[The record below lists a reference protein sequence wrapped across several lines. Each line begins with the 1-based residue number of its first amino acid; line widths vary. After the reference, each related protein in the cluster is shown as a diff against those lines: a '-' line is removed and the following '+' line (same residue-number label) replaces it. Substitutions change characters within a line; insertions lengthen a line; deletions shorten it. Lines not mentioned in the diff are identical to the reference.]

1 MTRFINLQT
10 NFTSGEIDPLLRARI
25 DLKQYENACEKLTN
39 VIVQPQGGVKRRA
52 GSKYITEI
60 SNASSGA
67 RLVPFEFSVTD
78 SYMLCFTN
86 NQMAVFKDGVLITNI
101 NSSGNAYLDTSSVG
115 LTGSRLNIICYTQS
129 ADTMIIVHP
138 DINPVKLV
146 RGANDASWTISAI
159 TFDSI
164 PFYAFTQ
171 TFTNPAATLTA
182 DKTSGTVKVTAS
194 ASVFTSGSVGQYINA
209 TPQGRMRI
217 TAYDSGTVV
226 RGITEIPFFDTNA
239 IASGS
244 WEVEGGYEAVWS
256 STKGWPRTV
265 TFHEGRLFF
274 GGSKSRVSTVWG
286 SKVGLF
292 FDFRPDSGYEDDAL
306 EATLDTNQLNIIV
319 DIISGRDLQLF
330 TTGAEF
336 YVPQSGLDPIT
347 PTNFFVK
354 TASKNGCKEG
364 TRVQQLDGSTIYL
377 QRQGKSLNEFL
388 YTDTE
393 ATYTTQ
399 RVSLL
404 SSHLMKSPK
413 RLALRKATSTD
424 EGDLLLIPNVSDGT
438 LAVYTILR
446 SQQIVAASEFITDG
460 TYEEVGVDVT
470 DIYALVKRTVSGT
483 NRYFIEL
490 FTDGTYTDCN
500 KTGGAASGA
509 SSLPLNGKTVNVIAD
524 GVVLEDEVVASGS
537 VTFERPAATSYEVG
551 LPFVTQIKTMPVE
564 VKTTAGVRTSF
575 RKRIVEVNAIV
586 FQTQHFVIN
595 DKLVTFKKFGE
606 DTLDRPEPTYTGIKE
621 LEAMLGYTKEA
632 YVNVTQTLPLKMTL
646 LGLEYKVATYAGT

>member
-1 MTRFINLQT
+1 MTRFINIQT

-39 VIVQPQGGVKRRA
+39 VIVQPQGGVKRRP
-52 GSKYITEI
+52 GLKYITEI
-60 SNASSGA
+60 SNASSGS

-78 SYMLCFTN
+78 SYMLVFTN
-86 NQMAVFKDGVLITNI
+86 NQMAVFKDGALITNI
-101 NSSGNAYLDTSSVG
+101 NGSGNSYLDTSSVG
-115 LTGSRLNIICYTQS
+115 LTGSRLNTICYTQS

-138 DINPVKLV
+138 DFNPVKLV
-146 RGANDASWTISAI
+146 RGGTDASWTISAI

-164 PFYAFTQ
+164 PYYAFTQ
-171 TFTNPAATLTA
+171 TFTNPAATLTP

-194 ASVFTSGSVGQYINA
+194 ASVFTAGSVGQYINA
-209 TPQGRMRI
+209 TPQGRIRI

-239 IASGS
+239 ISSGS

-274 GGSKSRVSTVWG
+274 GGSKNRVSTVWG

-306 EATLDTNQLNIIV
+306 EATLDTNQLNTIV
-319 DIISGRDLQLF
+319 DIISARDLQIF

-354 TASKNGCKEG
+354 AASKNGSKEG
-364 TRVQQLDGSTIYL
+364 VRVQQLDGGTIYL
-377 QRQGKSLNEFL
+377 QRQGKSVNEFI

-393 ATYTTQ
+393 ATYMTQ

-404 SSHLMKSPK
+404 SSHLMKGPK

-424 EGDLLLIPNVSDGT
+424 EGDLLLIPNATDGT
-438 LAVYTILR
+438 MAVYTVLR

-460 TYEEVGVDVT
+460 TFEEVGVDVT
-470 DIYALVKRTVSGT
+470 DIYALTKRNVGGT
-483 NRYFIEL
+483 DRYFVEL
-490 FTDGTYTDCN
+490 FSDGTFTDCHQV
-500 KTGGAASGA
+500 GGAAASASGI
-509 SSLPLNGKTVNVIAD
+509 PLNGKTVNVIAD
-524 GVVLEDEVVASGS
+524 GVVLEDEVVSSGA
-537 VTFERPAATSYEVG
+537 VTFARSSATSYEVG
-551 LPFVTQIKTMPVE
+551 LPISVRIKTMPVE

-586 FQTQHFVIN
+586 YQTQHFVIN

-606 DTLDRPEPTYTGIKE
+606 DILDLPEPTYTGIKE

-632 YVNVTQTLPLKMTL
+632 YVDVTQTLPLKMTL

>member
-1 MTRFINLQT
+1 MTRFINIQT

-25 DLKQYENACEKLTN
+25 DLKQYENACSKLTN
-39 VIVQPQGGVKRRA
+39 VIVQPQGGVKRRS
-52 GSKYITEI
+52 GSKYIAEI
-60 SNASSGA
+60 ANASSGA
-67 RLVPFEFSVTD
+67 RLVPFEFSVAD
-78 SYMLCFTN
+78 SYMLVFTN
-86 NQMAVFKDGVLITNI
+86 NQMAVFKDGSLITNI
-101 NSSGNAYLDTSSVG
+101 NGSGNAYLNTSSVG
-115 LTGSRLNIICYTQS
+115 LTGSRLNTICYTQS

-138 DINPVKLV
+138 DVNPIKLV
-146 RGANDASWTISAI
+146 RGGTDASWTISTI

-171 TFTNPAATLTA
+171 TFTNPAATLTP
-182 DKTSGTVKVTAS
+182 DKTSGTVKLTAS
-194 ASVFTSGSVGQYINA
+194 ASVFTAGSVGQYINA
-209 TPQGRMRI
+209 TPQGRLRI

-256 STKGWPRTV
+256 ASRGWPRSV
-265 TFHEGRLFF
+265 TFHEGRLFV

-306 EATLDTNQLNIIV
+306 EATLDTNQLNTIV
-319 DIISGRDLQLF
+319 DIISARDLQVF

-354 TASKNGCKEG
+354 AASKNGAKEG
-364 TRVQQLDGSTIYL
+364 ARVQQLDGGTIYL
-377 QRQGKSLNEFL
+377 QRQGKSLNEFI
-388 YTDTE
+388 YTDVE

-404 SSHLMKSPK
+404 SSHLMKNPK

-424 EGDLLLIPNVSDGT
+424 EGDLLLVPNVSDGT
-438 LAVYTILR
+438 MAVYTVLR
-446 SQQIVAASEFITDG
+446 SQQIVAASEFTTDG
-460 TYEEVGVDVT
+460 TFEEVGVDVS
-470 DIYALVKRTVSGT
+470 DIYVLVKRVVGGSD
-483 NRYFIEL
+483 RYFVEL

-500 KTGGAASGA
+500 KTGGAASSATG
-509 SSLPLNGKTVNVIAD
+509 LPLNGKTVNVLAD
-524 GVVLEDEVVASGS
+524 GVVLENEVVASGS
-537 VTFERPAATSYEVG
+537 VTFERPAAASYEVG
-551 LPFVTQIKTMPVE
+551 LPFNTQVKTMPVE

-575 RKRIVEVNAIV
+575 KKRIVEVNAMV
-586 FQTQHFVIN
+586 YETQHFVIN

-606 DTLDRPEPTYTGIKE
+606 DILDQPEPTYTGLKE
-621 LEAMLGYTKEA
+621 LEGILGYSKEA
-632 YVNVTQTLPLKMTL
+632 YVDVKQTLPLKMTL
-646 LGLEYKVATYAGT
+646 LGLEYKVSTYAGT